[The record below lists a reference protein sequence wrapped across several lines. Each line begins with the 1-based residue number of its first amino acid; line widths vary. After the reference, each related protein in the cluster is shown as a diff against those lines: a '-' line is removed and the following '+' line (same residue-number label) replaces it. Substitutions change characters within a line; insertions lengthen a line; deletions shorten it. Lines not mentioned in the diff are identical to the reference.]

1 MTHEPCG
8 PANKK
13 IIYMDRTK
21 LAFGKGNFISLGI
34 SFVIILAG
42 LLLMA
47 GDGSTA
53 DSYNPDIFSVRRIK
67 VAPIVTFVG
76 FVSVVYA
83 IMRKPKSK

>member
-1 MTHEPCG
+1 
-8 PANKK
+8 
-13 IIYMDRTK
+13 MDRTK
-21 LAFGKGNFISLGI
+21 LAFSKGNFIALGI

-53 DSYNPDIFSVRRIK
+53 DSYNPDIFSVRRIN

-83 IMRKPKSK
+83 IMRKPKGK